1 MKKLLGLTMGALLVS
16 SVAMAQEA
24 KPEMPDDMPP
34 PASMGDEFNPGGRKH
49 FSEADKAKFEEKM
62 KKHKAEFAKR
72 LNLTPEQ
79 QEKAEDLRE
88 KNKEAMKPIM
98 DEMKA
103 LREKADTLR
112 EESKKEFEALLT
124 DEQKETLKTMHKE
137 RMEQKKDG
145 SRKKMKF
152 DRRQGKRGTRPVS
165 QDKAE

>member
-1 MKKLLGLTMGALLVS
+1 MNKLLGLTMSALLVS
-16 SVAMAQEA
+16 SVAMAQDA
-24 KPEMPDDMPP
+24 KPETPNDMPP
-34 PASMGDEFNPGGRKH
+34 PPMGDEFNPGGRKH

-62 KKHKAEFAKR
+62 KERKAEIAKR

-79 QEKAEDLRE
+79 QEKAEALQE

-103 LREKADTLR
+103 LREKADALR

-137 RMEQKKDG
+137 RMEQKKTG

-152 DRRQGKRGTRPVS
+152 NKHHERNRAQSVP
-165 QDKAE
+165 QDKAD